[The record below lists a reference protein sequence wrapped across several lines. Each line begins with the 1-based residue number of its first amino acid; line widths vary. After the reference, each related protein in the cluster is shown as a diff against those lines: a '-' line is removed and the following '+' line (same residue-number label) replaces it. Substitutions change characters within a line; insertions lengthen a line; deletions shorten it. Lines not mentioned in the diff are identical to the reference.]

1 MSFLMENWQNS
12 GACGNSDGFWRRLG
26 EYCEEK

>member
-12 GACGNSDGFWRRLG
+12 ELAAIRMGLAKVG